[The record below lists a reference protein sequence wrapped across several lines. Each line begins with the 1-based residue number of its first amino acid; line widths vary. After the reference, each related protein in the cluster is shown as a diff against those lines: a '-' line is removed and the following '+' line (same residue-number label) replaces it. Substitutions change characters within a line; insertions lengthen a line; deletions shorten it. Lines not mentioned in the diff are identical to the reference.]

1 LFFCGSASDS
11 LSTSAPEESIS
22 RVLGELAHQPCI
34 GPAFEMKDTMNPT
47 NHTTLHDR
55 RAALSRLRTA
65 NDAISVLVSALA
77 YQVSA
82 RTENQQTCDYC
93 GEQYPAPGPM
103 AWASHNC
110 RVLTT
115 AENIISECVQHL
127 LRERFVVKRE
137 LERYFES
144 STMFLGRSA

>member
-1 LFFCGSASDS
+1 
-11 LSTSAPEESIS
+11 
-22 RVLGELAHQPCI
+22 
-34 GPAFEMKDTMNPT
+34 MNPT

-93 GEQYPAPGPM
+93 GEQYPAPVPM

>member
-1 LFFCGSASDS
+1 
-11 LSTSAPEESIS
+11 
-22 RVLGELAHQPCI
+22 
-34 GPAFEMKDTMNPT
+34 MNPT
-47 NHTTLHDR
+47 KHTTLHDR

-82 RTENQQTCDYC
+82 RTENQQICDYC
-93 GEQYPAPGPM
+93 GEQYPAPGPL
-103 AWASHNC
+103 AWAAHNC

-127 LRERFVVKRE
+127 LRERFIAKHE
-137 LERYFES
+137 LERYFANN
-144 STMFLGRSA
+144 TMFLGHTA